1 MMKALENDKVV
12 QNVNHT
18 LVFHFYLFTW
28 EFIKH
33 IFFPFYKMNQN
44 TDNEEDLRCNIEN
57 KYETKLKSYSL
68 NLKRNQVWSEIK
80 HHNYACL
87 LYLVDADL

>member
-1 MMKALENDKVV
+1 
-12 QNVNHT
+12 
-18 LVFHFYLFTW
+18 
-28 EFIKH
+28 
-33 IFFPFYKMNQN
+33 MNQN